1 MESPLIEYIMTHVYP
16 HTYIL
21 RMCAKLNQLFA
32 LSPCSEE
39 AKCLPIVDGILD
51 RDYYDESY
59 LSRVGLMAQD
69 KLGVCVYGVWCVCMG
84 CGGCVWGVVGVYG
97 VWCGCVGGWVGV

>member
-1 MESPLIEYIMTHVYP
+1 MTHVYP

-21 RMCAKLNQLFA
+21 RMCAKLNQLVA
-32 LSPCSEE
+32 LSPCSVE

-69 KLGVCVYGVWCVCMG
+69 KLGVCVCVCMG
-84 CGGCVWGVVGVYG
+84 CGGW
-97 VWCGCVGGWVGV
+97 VGGCMINISLV